1 MFPLPP
7 IWRLALFVLVDELGN
22 FLAGLLDAL
31 ETARAALRRRG
42 AP

>member
-7 IWRLALFVLVDELGN
+7 VWRLALFVLVDELGK
-22 FLAGLLDAL
+22 LVAGVLSCLG
-31 ETARAALRRRG
+31 ARAALRRRG